1 MDGFKIV
8 LAWIKILQ
16 RLISLQTKQNL
27 SFIISSKNLKTLI
40 KHLIDYLI
48 ELLIEILKKPF
59 QDPLKKNSLFAP
71 MFKIFWSGRIQIRNT
86 DTVHI

>member
-16 RLISLQTKQNL
+16 RLISLQTKQNF

-48 ELLIEILKKPF
+48 ELLIEILK
-59 QDPLKKNSLFAP
+59 NH
-71 MFKIFWSGRIQIRNT
+71 FKIL
-86 DTVHI
+86 